1 MATTAVCC
9 QSIAPKAK
17 PQNPSRAFFFKQLI
31 LDFLLSESLSNLGA
45 LGNTPSQAGGWVLLL
60 CLSKET
66 VVTCVWETSLPWER
80 LHPKLYK
87 TVPDRPRDILLVLF
101 SYASTETLCSNP
113 KRFPSN
119 CIFLPVFIFIIGRVG
134 WSFNLK
140 GRGGGDNSI
149 RGNSSGRMR
158 GKVKRSYTI
167 LEQQQLKWQQ
177 QELATRASQRLTAK
191 GL

>member
-101 SYASTETLCSNP
+101 SYASTETLCSHP

-134 WSFNLK
+134 WSFNLM
-140 GRGGGDNSI
+140 GRVVVTTASEATAVVEYVVKL
-149 RGNSSGRMR
+149 RGVTQSWSGSS
-158 GKVKRSYTI
+158 
-167 LEQQQLKWQQ
+167 
-177 QELATRASQRLTAK
+177 
-191 GL
+191 